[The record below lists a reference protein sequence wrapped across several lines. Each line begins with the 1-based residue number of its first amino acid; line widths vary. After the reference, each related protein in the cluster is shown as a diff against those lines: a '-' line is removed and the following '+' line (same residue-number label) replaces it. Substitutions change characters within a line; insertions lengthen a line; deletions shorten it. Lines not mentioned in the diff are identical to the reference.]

1 MSLSMRIAAH
11 LPYVRRFSRAITGSQ
26 TSGDAYVAAVLE
38 ALIANID
45 LFPKASSDR
54 VSVFKLY
61 CSLFDTI
68 TITIDDTAMN
78 SPYAWEKK
86 AAANLARIS
95 PDARKAFLLV
105 SVEGFSQDETA
116 EILSVTPDAVAT
128 LLQQASHDIARQVVT
143 DILIIEDEP
152 LIAMDIEDMVRSLG
166 HGVAGI
172 ARTHSEAVELFKR
185 TSPKMV
191 LADIQLADGSS
202 GIDAVNEILS
212 TATVP
217 VIFITAFPERL
228 LTGEK
233 PEPAFL
239 VTKPFNPDMV
249 KALISQALFFNDNAS
264 AGRA

>member
-11 LPYVRRFSRAITGSQ
+11 LPYLRRFSRAVTGSQ

-38 ALIANID
+38 ALIANIG
-45 LFPKASSDR
+45 LFPKTSSDR

-61 CSLFDTI
+61 CQLFDQVTI
-68 TITIDDTAMN
+68 APSDAA
-78 SPYAWEKK
+78 SPFAWEQR
-86 AAANLARIS
+86 AADNLQNIT

-105 SVEGFSQDETA
+105 SVEGFSPDEAGEILGLTA
-116 EILSVTPDAVAT
+116 EETSALLRQASQEISAQVAT
-128 LLQQASHDIARQVVT
+128 E
-143 DILIIEDEP
+143 ILIIEDEP

-166 HGVAGI
+166 HGVSGI
-172 ARTHSEAVELFKR
+172 ARTHAEAVDLFHR
-185 TSPKMV
+185 TKPQMV

-202 GIDAVNEILS
+202 GIDAVNEILKSS
-212 TATVP
+212 TIP

-249 KALISQALFFNDNAS
+249 KALISQALFFDEN
-264 AGRA
+264 AGRTKS